1 MRKSTFFTIIYL
13 LLDLAIIVASIIL
26 GEPVIFFAGLI
37 IITALQIIFNRFEQR
52 KIISYLLNFVRPN
65 DNISAINYLK
75 SKDDKCFFY
84 QSNIMIKV
92 ELVYRYLAID
102 DFENLNKIIN
112 SNKLNNLKQ
121 IVYAKFIL
129 AVINGNIKCAEE
141 YQKKNIRFEYKK
153 IWEAN

>member
-1 MRKSTFFTIIYL
+1 
-13 LLDLAIIVASIIL
+13 
-26 GEPVIFFAGLI
+26 
-37 IITALQIIFNRFEQR
+37 
-52 KIISYLLNFVRPN
+52 
-65 DNISAINYLK
+65 
-75 SKDDKCFFY
+75 
-84 QSNIMIKV
+84 MIKV

-141 YQKKNIRFEYKK
+141 YQKKYQV
-153 IWEAN
+153 